1 MEMVFGQGSGL
12 DFIKTLHFERA
23 LGMVNSTMRP
33 KPSSFNDYVA
43 LEYSGS
49 AIALADRFPCLKLR

>member
-12 DFIKTLHFERA
+12 DFIKTLHFQRA
-23 LGMVNSTMRP
+23 LETVNSTMRP
-33 KPSSFNDYVA
+33 KPSSFNNSVA

-49 AIALADRFPCLKLR
+49 TIALRLL